1 VFLSQEIIRETLT
14 EVVENYL
21 KPKFIALGMNA
32 SGDWLNALEVRVN
45 GENSGEIWGLDYTR
59 YLVKGRS
66 PGKRPPIAPLVRW
79 VGNKFGYSGKEA
91 VSTAYAVANKI
102 AQSGTSYY
110 PKGTDLLEVLQSK
123 EVTDFINQKIG
134 DYLLDKVKLS
144 IVRELKNVN
153 R

>member
-1 VFLSQEIIRETLT
+1 VFLSKEIIQETLN
-14 EVVENYL
+14 EVLENFL

-59 YLVKGRS
+59 YLVSGRS

-79 VGNKFGYSGKEA
+79 VGCKFGYSGKEA
-91 VSTAYAVANKI
+91 VSTAFAVATKI

-110 PKGTDLLEVLQSK
+110 PQGTDLLEVLQSR

-134 DYLLDKVKLS
+134 DYLLK
-144 IVRELKNVN
+144 
-153 R
+153 

>member
-14 EVVENYL
+14 EVVENFL

-59 YLVKGRS
+59 YLVSGRR

-79 VGNKFGYSGKEA
+79 FGYSGKQA
-91 VSTAYAVANKI
+91 LSTAFAVATKI

-123 EVTDFINQKIG
+123 EITDFINRKIG
-134 DYLLDKVKLS
+134 DYLLKEVQLEITRKLYLMES
-144 IVRELKNVN
+144 
-153 R
+153 